1 MKKKRRIIRKA
12 DSWTTNSRIGLA
24 MIQEVESVIIHTETV
39 LFFSKT
45 DPRLA
50 LQASTMVAVPQFGEA
65 AAFQWANEFNNA
77 IDFNSTWIL

>member
-1 MKKKRRIIRKA
+1 
-12 DSWTTNSRIGLA
+12 

-65 AAFQWANEFNNA
+65 AAFQ
-77 IDFNSTWIL
+77 